1 MSERAGE
8 LKVQSALSLRVAEAA
23 GSGVFALLRG
33 ALGLDAAQAAFER
46 LHVVPGLLKAAGERV
61 SRAELAQALNMALF
75 LDVTQRVPMAAAYVA
90 DLQREGQQLVFD
102 HGALRTVAWPS
113 GALPP
118 GEAAITRVLRPLG
131 FTMAATYPLPR
142 LKMTGRAWRHAD
154 FPEDIA
160 QFFVSEL
167 HPERFSGSFQGA
179 VTRVLST
186 SRDPLTPADL
196 AVLEQLARDG
206 DLPMAAASALLPRLV
221 GCFAR
226 QHGLFEAD
234 DYQALLAE
242 SAEMAWIATEGNAFN
257 HATDRVTD
265 IDAVVAAQRA
275 LERPVKDTIETSA
288 TGRVRQTAFK
298 AARVMREF
306 LDRGQRVML
315 EVPGSFH
322 EFIQRAPLDESG
334 ALDLAFD
341 AGNAT
346 GIFKMTS
353 SAATDA
359 VTAAAIQR
367 MRATLSGDSAMRCS
381 SADET

>member
-1 MSERAGE
+1 MTSSDAMTQTSISRPSLPAAAALADSDTGLFRVLAAALGEPQARAG
-8 LKVQSALSLRVAEAA
+8 
-23 GSGVFALLRG
+23 FAQLV
-33 ALGLDAAQAAFER
+33 
-46 LHVVPGLLKAAGERV
+46 VVPGLLKPAGERLG
-61 SRAELAQALNMALF
+61 RAELAQALNMALF
-75 LDVTQRVPMAAAYVA
+75 LDVTRRVPMASAYVA
-90 DLQREGQQLVFD
+90 DLQRDGQRLVFD

-131 FTMAATYPLPR
+131 FSLAATYPLTR

-167 HPERFSGSFQGA
+167 HPERFSPTFQDA
-179 VTRVLST
+179 VTRVLSS
-186 SRDPLTPADL
+186 SRDPLSPADL
-196 AVLEQLARDG
+196 ALLEQLSRDG
-206 DLPMAAASALLPRLV
+206 DLPIGAAIALLPKLI

-226 QHGLFEAD
+226 QHGRFEAD
-234 DYQALLAE
+234 DYQRLLNE

-257 HATDRVTD
+257 HATDRVND
-265 IDAVVAAQRA
+265 LEAVVAAQRA
-275 LERPVKDTIETSA
+275 LQRPVKDTIETSA

-322 EFIQRAPLDESG
+322 EFIQRAPLDETG

-346 GIFKMTS
+346 GIFKMTAGGAS
-353 SAATDA
+353 GEGASGIDAGA
-359 VTAAAIQR
+359 VTGQS
-367 MRATLSGDSAMRCS
+367 TSC
-381 SADET
+381 

>member
-1 MSERAGE
+1 MADPQARA
-8 LKVQSALSLRVAEAA
+8 VAAS
-23 GSGVFALLRG
+23 GTGVFHLLSV
-33 ALGLDAAQAAFER
+33 ALGEPAAQAAFGR
-46 LHVVPGLLKAAGERV
+46 LRVVPGLLRPVGDRIE
-61 SRAELAQALNMALF
+61 RAELAQALNMALF

-90 DLQREGQQLVFD
+90 DLQRDGQSLVFD
-102 HGALRTVAWPS
+102 HGALRTVAWPA

-131 FTMAATYPLPR
+131 FVMAATYPLPR

-167 HPERFSGSFQGA
+167 HPERFSADFQDA

-186 SRDPLTPADL
+186 SRDPLAPVDL
-196 AVLEQLARDG
+196 ALLEHLARDG
-206 DLPMAAASALLPRLV
+206 GLPTTDAAALLPRLI

-226 QHGLFEAD
+226 QHGLFEVD
-234 DYQALLAE
+234 DYQTLQAE
-242 SAEMAWIATEGNAFN
+242 SAEMAWISTEGNAFN
-257 HATDRVTD
+257 HATDRVAD
-265 IDAVVAAQRA
+265 IEAVVAGQRA
-275 LERPVKDTIETSA
+275 LQRPVKDAIETSA

-306 LDRGQRVML
+306 HDRGQRVMR

-322 EFIQRAPLDESG
+322 EFIQRAPLEASG

-346 GIFKMTS
+346 GIFKMTAG
-353 SAATDA
+353 AAKDA
-359 VTAAAIQR
+359 DTAGEAAA
-367 MRATLSGDSAMRCS
+367 C
-381 SADET
+381 

>member
-1 MSERAGE
+1 MSESSIVKVVPQEAHERAAPTLDG
-8 LKVQSALSLRVAEAA
+8 AMT
-23 GSGVFALLRG
+23 GSGLFAVLAG
-33 ALGLDAAQAAFER
+33 ALGEAAARRAFEQ
-46 LHVVPGLLKAAGERV
+46 VQVAAGLLRPVGEQV

-75 LDVTQRVPMAAAYVA
+75 LDVTERVPMAAAHVA
-90 DLQREGQQLVFD
+90 DLRRAGRRLVFD
-102 HGALRTVAWPS
+102 HGALRTVAWPA
-113 GALPP
+113 GTLPP

-131 FTMAATYPLPR
+131 FALAATYPLPR

-167 HPERFSGSFQGA
+167 HPERFSPSFQVT
-179 VTRVLST
+179 VTRVLAS
-186 SRDPLTPADL
+186 SRDPLTPARL
-196 AVLEQLARDG
+196 AQLEQLARDG
-206 DLPMAAASALLPRLV
+206 GLPRDVATALLPALI

-234 DYQALLAE
+234 DYQALLGE

-257 HATDRVTD
+257 HATDRVDD
-265 IDAVVAAQRA
+265 IEAVAAHQRA
-275 LERPVKDTIETSA
+275 LQRPIKDSIETSA
-288 TGRVRQTAFK
+288 TGRVRQTAFR

-322 EFIQRAPLDESG
+322 EFIQRAPLDGSG

-341 AGNAT
+341 TGNAT
-346 GIFKMTS
+346 GIFRMTADGTAAPAVVAPAGES
-353 SAATDA
+353 DAAARDESAA
-359 VTAAAIQR
+359 
-367 MRATLSGDSAMRCS
+367 C
-381 SADET
+381 